1 MIRQLFKPFAFILFT
16 MALFAGNVSVAQA
29 EPFDNNVKDCLQ
41 SPEKCGQQ
49 KEQPKKE
56 KQGSQNQ
63 QLEAEKTVG
72 VTIWDFVKMIGALI
86 FVLALIYSLLRFVN
100 QKSRSYQQSKL
111 IQHLG
116 GTPLGGNRSIQMVK
130 VGDRILIVGVGENIE
145 LLKEINDETELARF
159 VDHYNNQAEQMLQPQ
174 DIVTRLMNK
183 RKGKEEGDNEKQD
196 PFKQILAGKLSELKQ
211 SRQQAI
217 SKMNNRE
224 KKQDE

>member
-86 FVLALIYSLLRFVN
+86 FVLALIYFLLRFVN

-183 RKGKEEGDNEKQD
+183 RKGKEERDNEKQD

>member
-86 FVLALIYSLLRFVN
+86 FVLALIYFLLRFVN

>member
-1 MIRQLFKPFAFILFT
+1 

-86 FVLALIYSLLRFVN
+86 FVLALIYFLLRFVN